1 MVMLQ
6 FPLPIQLRQDRF
18 FIGNHKK
25 RLLMQFKMLGIS
37 IVEHKS
43 LLFVDSFLILK
54 AENS

>member
-1 MVMLQ
+1 
-6 FPLPIQLRQDRF
+6 
-18 FIGNHKK
+18 
-25 RLLMQFKMLGIS
+25 LLMQFKMLGIS

>member
-1 MVMLQ
+1 
-6 FPLPIQLRQDRF
+6 
-18 FIGNHKK
+18 
-25 RLLMQFKMLGIS
+25 MLGTS